1 MPGCPPALGL
11 AGGGQNLKLS
21 LVPRERRFYELFSRQ
36 GALVSQTLTEL
47 SDSLSEGK
55 SRHALLQELEHTCD
69 DVTHD
74 IYNLTNV
81 TFTPPME
88 QEDILVLAH
97 SLDEVVDL
105 AEEVSDK
112 IELYEVDSITESAQR
127 FGKCLADAGVQLA
140 KALDRLETLD
150 GLDPILQEVHRLE
163 NEGDAI
169 TRDALERLFELNH
182 RSPADLIK
190 WKDLYALLESTLDE
204 CESVAEII
212 ETIAIKNA

>member
-1 MPGCPPALGL
+1 V
-11 AGGGQNLKLS
+11 KLS
-21 LVPRERRFYELFSRQ
+21 LVPRERRFYELFRRQ
-36 GALVSQTLTEL
+36 GTLVSQTLTEL
-47 SDSLSEGK
+47 SDSLCDGK
-55 SRHALLQELEHTCD
+55 SRHDHLRELEHACD

-97 SLDEVVDL
+97 ALDEVVDL

-112 IELYEVDSITESAQR
+112 IDLYEIHSITDSAQR
-127 FGKCLADAGVQLA
+127 FGKCLADAGVELA
-140 KALDRLETLD
+140 KALDKLEAVD
-150 GLDPILQEVHRLE
+150 GLDPILEEVHRLE

-169 TRDALERLFELNH
+169 SRDALERLFEADH
-182 RSPADLIK
+182 WSPADLIK

-212 ETIAIKNA
+212 ETIAIKSA